1 MILVSMMLR
10 YLSAGRVNKKCKPYQ
25 LLETIG
31 DPMFYE
37 NYYIIMLKSI
47 ISWYIFRVTV
57 IVPRQAKI
65 SPTIFNIYAHV
76 GAHAHVGY
84 KCSVCTACGHH
95 ALTGE

>member
-1 MILVSMMLR
+1 MMLR

-37 NYYIIMLKSI
+37 SYYIIMLKSI

-65 SPTIFNIYAHV
+65 WPTLYNMD
-76 GAHAHVGY
+76 AHALP
-84 KCSVCTACGHH
+84 H
-95 ALTGE
+95 AHGI